1 MSESGYIG
9 VNGAAKKI
17 GKYYVGVNGVAKLAK
32 IVYVGN
38 AENKAVRVFHE
49 HGDWTITVVTAATCQ
64 RTGTRKYTC
73 GLCSYSYTEVIPL
86 TSHKYIGGYCKVCGA
101 AKPGSI
107 TPITP
112 TGLE

>member
-49 HGDWTITVVTAATCQ
+49 HGDWTITVTTTATCI
-64 RTGTRKYTC
+64 RAGERKYTC